1 MFLVDK
7 YQKDSNYITCHQ
19 DIIEKLLDT
28 FDSHQKIYK
37 KSLEL
42 VKKNKSEFRKI
53 IKELETKSWRYSNL
67 QHLVLYGP
75 KGCGKEYVVDNLLK
89 KIYGNIETKEIEYI
103 ISGYSNSKEKV
114 MINQSRYHII
124 IEPNNNGFDKY
135 LIQEIIQ
142 EYAKTEN
149 LTIFK
154 YKKLFKIVIINKI
167 DNLSYSAQASLRRT
181 MEKYAD
187 TCKFIFICDQLSKI
201 IEPLRS
207 RCLLIRVPLPSD
219 TQIIETITQISL
231 LENIKLEKDDYKYI
245 LNNCESKVNNA
256 IWLLE
261 MKKFSVPNCH
271 SWKLVIDKMVN
282 ILVETEE
289 LNNKVITDFIKKTR
303 EYFYILFITNI
314 DVKKILTS
322 LMVSII
328 ERIDNITLKHEII
341 EIISKYELRISQGT
355 RHIVHLEAMMID
367 VLTFLYMSKN
377 NNISQDK
384 TIEYII

>member
-7 YQKDSNYITCHQ
+7 YQKDSKYTSCHQ

-37 KSLEL
+37 KADEL
-42 VKKNKSEFRKI
+42 VKKSKSEFKNT

-89 KIYGNIETKEIEYI
+89 KIYGNIETKEIEYMI
-103 ISGYSNSKEKV
+103 NGYSNSKEKV

-207 RCLLIRVPLPSD
+207 RCLLIRVPLP
-219 TQIIETITQISL
+219 TNLQIVETITQISM
-231 LENIKLEKDDYKYI
+231 NEKINLDVDDYRYI
-245 LNNCESKVNNA
+245 LDNCDSKINNA

-261 MKKFSVPNCH
+261 MKKFGVPNTH
-271 SWKLVIDKMVN
+271 SWKIVIEKMVDLIIN
-282 ILVETEE
+282 CNSLSPKYIQE
-289 LNNKVITDFIKKTR
+289 FIKDTR

-314 DVKKILTS
+314 DVKKILMY
-322 LMVSII
+322 LMINLVDKVDDLNLKFKIIDIVS
-328 ERIDNITLKHEII
+328 
-341 EIISKYELRISQGT
+341 SYELRISQGT
-355 RHIVHLEAMMID
+355 RYIVHFEAMMINI
-367 VLTFLYMSKN
+367 LTIFHSSKEFN
-377 NNISQDK
+377 KQ
-384 TIEYII
+384 IEYII

>member
-7 YQKDSNYITCHQ
+7 YQKDSNYISCHQ
-19 DIIEKLLDT
+19 DIIKKLLDT

-37 KSLEL
+37 KAEEL
-42 VKKNKSEFRKI
+42 VKKSKTEFKKT

-89 KIYGNIETKEIEYI
+89 QIYGNIETKEIEYI

-114 MINQSRYHII
+114 MINQSKYHII

-207 RCLLIRVPLPSD
+207 RCLLIRVPLPNSL
-219 TQIIETITQISL
+219 QIMETIMHISVT
-231 LENIKLEKDDYKYI
+231 EKIHLGRDDYKYI
-245 LNNCESKVNNA
+245 LENCDSKINNA

-261 MKKFSVPNCH
+261 MKKFGVPNNH
-271 SWKLVIDKMVN
+271 SWTIIIEQMIDLIVFKN
-282 ILVETEE
+282 E
-289 LNNKVITDFIKKTR
+289 LTSNYLHEFIKKTR
-303 EYFYILFITNI
+303 ELFYILFITNI
-314 DVKKILTS
+314 DVKKVLLS
-322 LMVSII
+322 LMKRLT
-328 ERIDNITLKHEII
+328 ERIDDIKLKYQIVEIV
-341 EIISKYELRISQGT
+341 STFELRISQGT
-355 RHIVHLEAMMID
+355 RYIVHLEAMMIQI
-367 VLTFLYMSKN
+367 LTLLNDNKN
-377 NNISQDK
+377 VYHKPKQ
-384 TIEYII
+384 IEYII

>member
-7 YQKDSNYITCHQ
+7 YQKDSNYISCHQ
-19 DIIEKLLDT
+19 DIIEKLLNT
-28 FDSHQKIYK
+28 FDSHQQIYK
-37 KSLEL
+37 KARDL
-42 VKKNKSEFRKI
+42 VKKSKLEFKKT

-75 KGCGKEYVVDNLLK
+75 KGCGKEYVVENLLK

-207 RCLLIRVPLPSD
+207 RCLLIRVPLPSSL
-219 TQIIETITQISL
+219 QIIETLTQISYR
-231 LENIKLEKDDYKYI
+231 ENINLLKDDYKYI
-245 LNNCESKVNNA
+245 LDNCESKINNA

-261 MKKFSVPNCH
+261 MKKFGVPNTH
-271 SWKLVIDKMVN
+271 SWTIVIDQMVN
-282 ILVETEE
+282 LIISNDDLT
-289 LNNKVITDFIKKTR
+289 NKHIQDFIKKTR
-303 EYFYILFITNI
+303 ELFYILFITNI
-314 DVKKILTS
+314 DVKKILLS
-322 LMVSII
+322 LMRNLIEKIDDIELKYKVVEIVSMF
-328 ERIDNITLKHEII
+328 
-341 EIISKYELRISQGT
+341 ELRISQGT
-355 RHIVHLEAMMID
+355 RYIVHLEAMMVQI
-367 VLTFLYMSKN
+367 LTLLNENKKSMKKN
-377 NNISQDK
+377 K
-384 TIEYII
+384 KVEYII

>member
-7 YQKDSNYITCHQ
+7 YQKDSNYISCHK

-37 KSLEL
+37 KSNEL
-42 VKKNKSEFRKI
+42 VKKSKNEFKNI

-75 KGCGKEYVVDNLLK
+75 KGCGKEYVVENLLK
-89 KIYGNIETKEIEYI
+89 KIYGNIETKEIEYT

-114 MINQSRYHII
+114 MINQSKYHII

-154 YKKLFKIVIINKI
+154 YKKLFKVVIINKI

-207 RCLLIRVPLPSD
+207 RCLLIRVPLPND
-219 TQIIETITQISL
+219 IQIIETLTQISMN
-231 LENIKLEKDDYKYI
+231 ENIKINIEDYKYI
-245 LNNCESKVNNA
+245 LDNCESKINNA

-261 MKKFSVPNCH
+261 MKKFGVPNTH
-271 SWKLVIDKMVN
+271 SWKLVINDMAN
-282 ILVETEE
+282 LILKCKDLTPKYIQE
-289 LNNKVITDFIKKTR
+289 FISKTR

-314 DVKKILTS
+314 DIKNILICLMKSLIENISDINVKYK
-322 LMVSII
+322 VV
-328 ERIDNITLKHEII
+328 
-341 EIISKYELRISQGT
+341 EIISMFELRISQGT
-355 RHIVHLEAMMID
+355 RFIVHLEAMMMKI
-367 VLTFLYMSKN
+367 LTILHNIKDLKN
-377 NNISQDK
+377 K
-384 TIEYII
+384 EIEYII

>member
-19 DIIEKLLDT
+19 DIIDKLLDT

-37 KSLEL
+37 MTKNIKKMSNKDFKSM
-42 VKKNKSEFRKI
+42 VN
-53 IKELETKSWRYSNL
+53 ELETKNWRYSNL
-67 QHLVLYGP
+67 QHLVIYGP

-89 KIYGNIETKEIEYI
+89 KIYGNIETKEIEYV
-103 ISGYSNSKEKV
+103 ISGYSNSKERV
-114 MINQSRYHII
+114 MINQSKYHII

-154 YKKLFKIVIINKI
+154 YKKQFKIVIINKI

-207 RCLLIRVPLPSD
+207 RCLLIRVPLPND
-219 TQIIETITQISL
+219 FQIIDTLTQISMN
-231 LENIKLEKDDYKYI
+231 EKIKLKKDDYKYI
-245 LNNCESKVNNA
+245 LDNCESKVTNA

-261 MKKFSVPNCH
+261 MKKFNVPNNH
-271 SWKLVIDKMVN
+271 SWKKVIENMVD
-282 ILVETEE
+282 LLFLKDEF
-289 LNNKVITDFIKKTR
+289 NNKFVLDFIKKTR

-314 DVKKILTS
+314 NVKKILSNLMIS
-322 LMVSII
+322 LIK
-328 ERIDNITLKHEII
+328 RIDSIHVKHEVIK
-341 EIISKYELRISQGT
+341 IISKYEQRISQGT
-355 RHIVHLEAMMID
+355 RYIVHLEAMMLDI
-367 VLTFLYMSKN
+367 LSFLQKSKN
-377 NNISQDK
+377 NLFKNK
-384 TIEYII
+384 MIEYII

>member
-7 YQKDSNYITCHQ
+7 YQKDSKYTSCHQ

-28 FDSHQKIYK
+28 FDSHQNIYK
-37 KSLEL
+37 KALEL
-42 VKKNKSEFRKI
+42 VNKSDTEFKNI

-75 KGCGKEYVVDNLLK
+75 KGCGKEFVVDNLLK
-89 KIYGNIETKEIEYI
+89 KIYGNIETKEIEYLI
-103 ISGYSNSKEKV
+103 NGYSNSKEKV
-114 MINQSRYHII
+114 MINQSKYHII

-207 RCLLIRVPLPSD
+207 RCLLIRVPLP
-219 TQIIETITQISL
+219 TNLQIIDTLTQISL
-231 LENIKLEKDDYKYI
+231 NEKIDLEIGDFRYILENCD
-245 LNNCESKVNNA
+245 SKINNA

-261 MKKFSVPNCH
+261 MKKFGVPNSH
-271 SWKLVIDKMVN
+271 SWKLVINKMVD
-282 ILVETEE
+282 LVVKGDNLTSKYIQE
-289 LNNKVITDFIKKTR
+289 FIKETR

-314 DVKKILTS
+314 DVKKILTH
-322 LMVSII
+322 LMLDLIKNVDDLELKFKII
-328 ERIDNITLKHEII
+328 D
-341 EIISKYELRISQGT
+341 IISTFELRISQGT
-355 RHIVHLEAMMID
+355 RYIVHLEAMMIKI
-367 VLTFLYMSKN
+367 LTLFQNNKN
-377 NNISQDK
+377 FKNKQ
-384 TIEYII
+384 IEYII

>member
-7 YQKDSNYITCHQ
+7 YQKDSNYISCHQ
-19 DIIEKLLDT
+19 DIIEKLLNT
-28 FDSHQKIYK
+28 FDSHQQIYK
-37 KSLEL
+37 KARDL
-42 VKKNKSEFRKI
+42 VKKSKLEFKKT

-75 KGCGKEYVVDNLLK
+75 KGCGKEYVVENLLK

-207 RCLLIRVPLPSD
+207 RCLLIRVPLPSSL
-219 TQIIETITQISL
+219 QIIETLTQISYR
-231 LENIKLEKDDYKYI
+231 ENINLLKDDYKYI
-245 LNNCESKVNNA
+245 LDNCESKINNA

-261 MKKFSVPNCH
+261 MKKFGVPNTH
-271 SWKLVIDKMVN
+271 SWTIVIDQMVN
-282 ILVETEE
+282 LIISNDDLT
-289 LNNKVITDFIKKTR
+289 NKHIQDFIKKTR
-303 EYFYILFITNI
+303 ELFYILFITNI
-314 DVKKILTS
+314 DVKKILLS
-322 LMVSII
+322 LMRNLIEKIDDIELKYKVVEIVSMF
-328 ERIDNITLKHEII
+328 
-341 EIISKYELRISQGT
+341 ELRISQGT
-355 RHIVHLEAMMID
+355 RYIVHLEAMMVQI
-367 VLTFLYMSKN
+367 LTLLNENKQSMKKN
-377 NNISQDK
+377 K
-384 TIEYII
+384 KVEYII

>member
-7 YQKDSNYITCHQ
+7 YQKDSNYISCHQ

-28 FDSHQKIYK
+28 FDSHQQIYK
-37 KSLEL
+37 KAGEL
-42 VKKNKSEFRKI
+42 VKKSKLEFKKT

-75 KGCGKEYVVDNLLK
+75 KGCGKECVVENLLK
-89 KIYGNIETKEIEYI
+89 NIYGNIETKEIEYI

-114 MINQSRYHII
+114 LINQSRYHII

-207 RCLLIRVPLPSD
+207 RCLLIRVPLPNNL
-219 TQIIETITQISL
+219 QIIETLTQISL
-231 LENIKLEKDDYKYI
+231 NENIELEKDDYKYI
-245 LNNCESKVNNA
+245 IDNCDSKINNA

-261 MKKFSVPNCH
+261 MKKFSVPNTH
-271 SWKLVIDKMVN
+271 SWTIVIDEMVDLL
-282 ILVETEE
+282 ISDEE
-289 LNNKVITDFIKKTR
+289 LTSKYLQEFIKKIR
-303 EYFYILFITNI
+303 ELFYVLFITNI
-314 DVKKILTS
+314 DVKKILLS
-322 LMVSII
+322 LLNSLTKKVNSIELKFKVVEIVS
-328 ERIDNITLKHEII
+328 TF
-341 EIISKYELRISQGT
+341 ELRISQGT
-355 RHIVHLEAMMID
+355 RFIVHIEAMMIQI
-367 VLTFLYMSKN
+367 LTLLNQNKSSLNKN
-377 NNISQDK
+377 K
-384 TIEYII
+384 KIEYII

>member
-19 DIIEKLLDT
+19 DIIDKLLDT
-28 FDSHQKIYK
+28 FDSHQKIHKMSKY
-37 KSLEL
+37 L
-42 VKKNKSEFRKI
+42 KNKSNKEFKKI
-53 IKELETKSWRYSNL
+53 INELETKSWRYSNL
-67 QHLVLYGP
+67 QHLVIYGP

-89 KIYGNIETKEIEYI
+89 KIYGNVETKEIEYI

-187 TCKFIFICDQLSKI
+187 TCKFLFICDQLSKI

-207 RCLLIRVPLPSD
+207 RCLLIRVPLPNNF
-219 TQIIETITQISL
+219 QIIDTLTQISL
-231 LENIKLEKDDYKYI
+231 NENIKLTKKDYKYI
-245 LNNCESKVNNA
+245 IDNCESKVNNA

-261 MKKFSVPNCH
+261 MKKYNVPNSH
-271 SWKLVIDKMVN
+271 SWKKVIHNMVDLLICN
-282 ILVETEE
+282 KE
-289 LNNKVITDFIKKTR
+289 LNYKSVSDFIKKLR

-314 DVKKILTS
+314 NVKKILTNIMIA
-322 LMVSII
+322 LIEKLNSITMK
-328 ERIDNITLKHEII
+328 NEII
-341 EIISKYELRISQGT
+341 KIVSKYELRISQGT
-355 RHIVHLEAMMID
+355 RYIVHLEAMMLEI
-367 VLTFLYMSKN
+367 LCFMQKSKN
-377 NNISQDK
+377 NLFKNK
-384 TIEYII
+384 MIEYII

>member
-37 KSLEL
+37 KSMDL

-89 KIYGNIETKEIEYI
+89 RIYGNIETKEIEYV

-207 RCLLIRVPLPSD
+207 RCLLIRVPLPND
-219 TQIIETITQISL
+219 LQIIETITQISQ
-231 LENIKLEKDDYKYI
+231 LENIQMEKSDYKYI
-245 LNNCESKVNNA
+245 LDNCESKVNNA

-261 MKKFSVPNCH
+261 MKKFNVPNSH
-271 SWKLVIDKMVN
+271 SWKLVIDKMVS
-282 ILVETEE
+282 ILVDTND
-289 LNNKVITDFIKKTR
+289 LSNKTISDFIKKTR

-314 DVKKILTS
+314 DVKKILTC
-322 LMVSII
+322 LMISII
-328 ERIDNITLKHEII
+328 EKVNDISLKHEII

-367 VLTFLYMSKN
+367 VLTFLYKSKT
-377 NNISQDK
+377 NNILQDK

>member
-28 FDSHQKIYK
+28 FDSHHKIYK
-37 KSLEL
+37 KSNDLI
-42 VKKNKSEFRKI
+42 KKNKSEFRKI

-75 KGCGKEYVVDNLLK
+75 KGCGKEYVVDNLLR
-89 KIYGNIETKEIEYI
+89 KIYGNIETKEIEYTI
-103 ISGYSNSKEKV
+103 NGYSNSKERV

-207 RCLLIRVPLPSD
+207 RCLLIRIPLP
-219 TQIIETITQISL
+219 TNLQIIETLTQISIN
-231 LENIKLEKDDYKYI
+231 ENS
-245 LNNCESKVNNA
+245 SK
-256 IWLLE
+256 
-261 MKKFSVPNCH
+261 
-271 SWKLVIDKMVN
+271 
-282 ILVETEE
+282 
-289 LNNKVITDFIKKTR
+289 
-303 EYFYILFITNI
+303 
-314 DVKKILTS
+314 
-322 LMVSII
+322 
-328 ERIDNITLKHEII
+328 
-341 EIISKYELRISQGT
+341 
-355 RHIVHLEAMMID
+355 
-367 VLTFLYMSKN
+367 KN
-377 NNISQDK
+377 SSS
-384 TIEYII
+384 

>member
-19 DIIEKLLDT
+19 DIIDKLLDT
-28 FDSHQKIYK
+28 FDSHQKIHK
-37 KSLEL
+37 MIRNIKNISDKDFKSMI
-42 VKKNKSEFRKI
+42 N
-53 IKELETKSWRYSNL
+53 ELETKNWRYSNL

-89 KIYGNIETKEIEYI
+89 KIYGNIETKEIEYT

-114 MINQSRYHII
+114 MINQSKYHII

-154 YKKLFKIVIINKI
+154 YKKQFKIVIINKI

-207 RCLLIRVPLPSD
+207 RCLLIRVPLPND
-219 TQIIETITQISL
+219 FQIIDTLTQISMN
-231 LENIKLEKDDYKYI
+231 EKIKFDKEDYKYI
-245 LNNCESKVNNA
+245 LENCESKVNNA

-261 MKKFSVPNCH
+261 MKKYDVPNTH
-271 SWKLVIDKMVN
+271 TWKKMIDKMVD
-282 ILVETEE
+282 LLFVKKEFD
-289 LNNKVITDFIKKTR
+289 NKVVLEFIKKTR

-314 DVKKILTS
+314 NVKKILS
-322 LMVSII
+322 NLMTTVVK
-328 ERIDNITLKHEII
+328 RIDNIYVKHEII
-341 EIISKYELRISQGT
+341 QIISKYELRISQGT
-355 RHIVHLEAMMID
+355 RYIVHLEAMMLEI
-367 VLTFLYMSKN
+367 LAFIQKSKN
-377 NNISQDK
+377 NLFKNK
-384 TIEYII
+384 KIEYII